1 MSSDATGTPTVDLTG
16 KAVIVTGGTRGI
28 GAAITRRYLEAGADV
43 LVCGR
48 TEPET
53 PPAAGDRVAH
63 FVSADVRQPDQ
74 AARVVDAAVERFGQ
88 LDILVNNA
96 GGSPAADA
104 ATVSPRFVASI
115 VTLNLLAPFYLAQ
128 RANAVMQGQP
138 EGGLVLNIGSVAAR
152 DPAPGTAA
160 YAAAKAGL
168 ATLTRA
174 LALEFGPK
182 VRVNQVTVGLVRTEL
197 AHLHYGD
204 EEGVAAVA
212 ATIPLRRMAVPDDV
226 AAACL
231 LLSSPL
237 AGYVN
242 GAELLVDGGGEV
254 PARFLAAKPHTD

>member
-1 MSSDATGTPTVDLTG
+1 MTSADLRG
-16 KAVIVTGGTRGI
+16 RAVIVTGGTRGI
-28 GAAITRRYLEAGADV
+28 GAAIARRYLEAGADV

-48 TEPET
+48 TEPEN
-53 PPAAGDRVAH
+53 PPAAGGRVAG
-63 FVSADVRQPDQ
+63 FVPADVRQPDQ
-74 AARVVDAAVERFGQ
+74 AGQVVDAAVARFGR

-104 ATVSPRFVASI
+104 ATVSPRFVTSI

-128 RANAVMQGQP
+128 RANAVMREQP
-138 EGGLVLNIGSVAAR
+138 DGGLILNIGSVAAR

-174 LALEFGPK
+174 LALEFGPR

-204 EEGVAAVA
+204 EAGVAAVA
-212 ATIPLRRMAVPDDV
+212 ETIPLRRMAVPEDV
-226 AAACL
+226 ADACL

-242 GAELLVDGGGEV
+242 GAELLVDGGGEI
-254 PARFLAAKPHTD
+254 PARFLAAKPRTE

>member
-1 MSSDATGTPTVDLTG
+1 MDPDLTG

-28 GAAITRRYLEAGADV
+28 GAEIARRYLEAGAQV

-48 TEPET
+48 TVVDEL
-53 PPAAGDRVAH
+53 PAGGGHGAE
-63 FVSADVRQPDQ
+63 FLQADVRQPEQ
-74 AARVVDAAVERFGQ
+74 AAAVIDATVERFGR

-96 GGSPAADA
+96 GGSPMADA
-104 ATVSPRFVASI
+104 ATVSPRFISSI
-115 VTLNLLAPFYLAQ
+115 VSLNLLAPFFLAQ
-128 RANAVMQGQP
+128 PANVVMQRQS
-138 EGGLVLNIGSVAAR
+138 EGGLILNIGSVAGR

-160 YAAAKAGL
+160 YSAAKAGL
-168 ATLTRA
+168 TTLTRA
-174 LALEFGPK
+174 LALEFGPR

-204 EEGVAAVA
+204 EEGVRAVS
-212 ATIPLRRMAVPDDV
+212 ATIPLGRMATPADV

-242 GAELLVDGGGEV
+242 GTELLVDGGGEI
-254 PARFLAAKPHTD
+254 PARILAARPGDS

>member
-1 MSSDATGTPTVDLTG
+1 MDPDLTG

-28 GAAITRRYLEAGADV
+28 GAEIARRYLAAGARV

-48 TEPET
+48 TAVDEL
-53 PPAAGDRVAH
+53 PAGGERGAE
-63 FVSADVRQPDQ
+63 FVQADVRQPEQ
-74 AARVVDAAVERFGQ
+74 AAAVVDAAVERFGR

-96 GGSPAADA
+96 GGSPMADA
-104 ATVSPRFVASI
+104 ATVSPRFISSI
-115 VTLNLLAPFYLAQ
+115 VSLNLLAPFFLAQ
-128 RANAVMQGQP
+128 PANAVMQRQA
-138 EGGLVLNIGSVAAR
+138 EGGLILNIGSVAGR

-160 YAAAKAGL
+160 YSAAKAGL
-168 ATLTRA
+168 TTLTRA
-174 LALEFGPK
+174 LALEFGPR

-204 EEGVAAVA
+204 EEGVRAVA
-212 ATIPLRRMAVPDDV
+212 ATIPLGRMATPDDV

-242 GAELLVDGGGEV
+242 GTELLVDGGGEI
-254 PARFLAAKPHTD
+254 PARILAARPGDS

>member
-1 MSSDATGTPTVDLTG
+1 MNPDLTG

-28 GAAITRRYLEAGADV
+28 GAVIAQRYLAAGADV

-48 TEPET
+48 TPPET
-53 PPAAGDRVAH
+53 LPAHDGREAR
-63 FVSADVRQPDQ
+63 FVQADVRQPEP
-74 AARVVDAAVERFGQ
+74 AAEVVDAAVTQFGR

-128 RANAVMQGQP
+128 RANAVMQDQA
-138 EGGLVLNIGSVAAR
+138 EGGLILNIGSVAGQQ
-152 DPAPGTAA
+152 PAPGTAA

-168 ATLTRA
+168 STLTRA
-174 LALEFGPK
+174 LALEFGPR

-212 ATIPLRRMAVPDDV
+212 ATIPLRRMAVPDDI

-242 GAELLVDGGGEV
+242 GAELLVDGGGEI
-254 PARFLAAKPHTD
+254 PARFLAARPQPD